1 MSNNNF
7 TRLQFDGFTS
17 SQNNKKTVKRSKYQV
32 TPKAEYSSMDE
43 VVYEYMN
50 NFDTLMEKV
59 EDVVKNNPQIFHPQC
74 PNDGNS
80 YAAVTVP
87 IKMGDGYSVYFGTF
101 WPEKEGAIAV
111 IPIKRFRLK
120 GSKSQNK
127 LGIIVPENCG
137 DESLAVFTEDFL
149 QKVDGLPVC
158 NEGLFFFLSCH
169 SGLLSAHGKDVRW
182 LFDEGMAIGQ
192 VFDGFYYF
200 DEFTDT
206 IKFPMGNLTTKEIK
220 NLEMKMWK
228 L

>member
-1 MSNNNF
+1 MLENNFIKLHINDYTGGQNNN
-7 TRLQFDGFTS
+7 
-17 SQNNKKTVKRSKYQV
+17 KTMKSDKYPV
-32 TPKAEYSSMDE
+32 TPKAEYGSLDE

-50 NFDTLMEKV
+50 NLDTLLENV
-59 EDVVKNNPQIFHPQC
+59 DDVIKNDPQIFHPQC

-80 YAAVTVP
+80 YAVVTVP

-149 QKVDGLPVC
+149 QKVDGLPDC

-182 LFDEGMAIGQ
+182 LFDEGMAIGKKMN
-192 VFDGFYYF
+192 GFYCFY
-200 DEFTDT
+200 DYTDT
-206 IKFPMGNLTTKEIK
+206 IKFPERDLTDEEIK

>member
-17 SQNNKKTVKRSKYQV
+17 GQNNNKTMKSDKYQV
-32 TPKAEYSSMDE
+32 TPKAEYCSIDE
-43 VVYEYMN
+43 VVNEYMKN
-50 NFDTLMEKV
+50 LDTLIEKV
-59 EDVVKNNPQIFHPQC
+59 EDVIKNNPQIFHPQC

-149 QKVDGLPVC
+149 QKVDGLP
-158 NEGLFFFLSCH
+158 NLDEGLFFFLSCH

-206 IKFPMGNLTTKEIK
+206 IKFPMMDLTDDEIK

>member
-1 MSNNNF
+1 MLENNFIKLHINDYTGGQNNN
-7 TRLQFDGFTS
+7 
-17 SQNNKKTVKRSKYQV
+17 KTMKSDKYPV
-32 TPKAEYSSMDE
+32 TPKAEYCSIDE
-43 VVYEYMN
+43 VVNEYMKN
-50 NFDTLMEKV
+50 LDTLIEKV
-59 EDVVKNNPQIFHPQC
+59 EDVIKNNPQIFHPQC

-101 WPEKEGAIAV
+101 WPEKEGAIAI

-149 QKVDGLPVC
+149 QKVDGLP
-158 NEGLFFFLSCH
+158 NLDEGLFFFLSCH

-206 IKFPMGNLTTKEIK
+206 IKFPMMDLTDDEIK

>member
-1 MSNNNF
+1 MLENNFIKLHINDYTGGQNNN
-7 TRLQFDGFTS
+7 
-17 SQNNKKTVKRSKYQV
+17 KTMKSDKYPV
-32 TPKAEYSSMDE
+32 TPKAEYGSLDE

-50 NFDTLMEKV
+50 NLDTLLENV
-59 EDVVKNNPQIFHPQC
+59 DDVIKNDPQIFHPQC

-80 YAAVTVP
+80 YAVVTVP

-149 QKVDGLPVC
+149 QKVDGLPDC

-182 LFDEGMAIGQ
+182 LFDEGMAIGKKMN
-192 VFDGFYYF
+192 GFYCFY
-200 DEFTDT
+200 DYTDT
-206 IKFPMGNLTTKEIK
+206 IKFPEGNLTDEEIK
-220 NLEMKMWK
+220 DLEMKMWNY
-228 L
+228 

>member
-1 MSNNNF
+1 MLENNFIKLHINDYTGGQNNN
-7 TRLQFDGFTS
+7 
-17 SQNNKKTVKRSKYQV
+17 KTMKSDKYPV
-32 TPKAEYSSMDE
+32 TPKAEYGSLDE

-50 NFDTLMEKV
+50 NLDTLLANV
-59 EDVVKNNPQIFHPQC
+59 DDVIKKDPQIFHPQC

-80 YAAVTVP
+80 YAVVTVP

-149 QKVDGLPVC
+149 QKVDGLPDC

-182 LFDEGMAIGQ
+182 LFDEGMAIGKKMN
-192 VFDGFYYF
+192 GFYCFY
-200 DEFTDT
+200 DYTDT
-206 IKFPMGNLTTKEIK
+206 IKFPEGNLTDEEIK
-220 NLEMKMWK
+220 DLEMKMWNY
-228 L
+228 

>member
-1 MSNNNF
+1 MLENNFIKLHINDYTGGQNNN
-7 TRLQFDGFTS
+7 
-17 SQNNKKTVKRSKYQV
+17 KTMKSDKYPV
-32 TPKAEYSSMDE
+32 TPKAEYCSIDE
-43 VVYEYMN
+43 VVNEYMKN
-50 NFDTLMEKV
+50 LDTLIEKV
-59 EDVVKNNPQIFHPQC
+59 EDVIKNNPQIFHPQC

-101 WPEKEGAIAV
+101 WPEKEGAIAI

-149 QKVDGLPVC
+149 QKVDGLP
-158 NEGLFFFLSCH
+158 NLDEGLFFFLSCH

-206 IKFPMGNLTTKEIK
+206 IKFPMMDLTDDEIK
-220 NLEMKMWK
+220 NLDMKMWK

>member
-1 MSNNNF
+1 MLENNFIKLHINDYTGGQNNN
-7 TRLQFDGFTS
+7 
-17 SQNNKKTVKRSKYQV
+17 KTMKSDKYPV
-32 TPKAEYSSMDE
+32 TPKAEYCSIDE
-43 VVYEYMN
+43 VVNEYMKN
-50 NFDTLMEKV
+50 LDTLLENV
-59 EDVVKNNPQIFHPQC
+59 DDVIKNNPQIFHPQC

-101 WPEKEGAIAV
+101 WPEKEGAIAI

-149 QKVDGLPVC
+149 QKVDGLP
-158 NEGLFFFLSCH
+158 NLDEGLFFFLSCH

-200 DEFTDT
+200 EEFTDT
-206 IKFPMGNLTTKEIK
+206 IKFPMMDLTDDEIK
-220 NLEMKMWK
+220 NLEMKM
-228 L
+228 